1 MNQTYLVLKCIHILG
16 VVLFLGNII
25 VTAWWKTMADMNGD
39 PKIVGFA
46 QRQVTLTD
54 FVFTGGGVLLII
66 VGGVGN
72 TTRFHMDLVHTHWL
86 YWGRWL
92 FTASGLIWVF
102 VLIPVQIMQ
111 ARIAR
116 GFESG
121 GPIPIRYWRLGRI
134 WMTFGVTATLLP
146 LANLY
151 WMVFKPS

>member
-1 MNQTYLVLKCIHILG
+1 MDQTYLVLKCIHILG

-25 VTAWWKTMADMNGD
+25 VTAWWKTM
-39 PKIVGFA
+39 
-46 QRQVTLTD
+46 TD

-72 TTRFHMDLVHTHWL
+72 TTRFHMDLVHTPWL

-92 FTASGLIWVF
+92 FTASGLIWIF

-151 WMVFKPS
+151 WMVFKPNS